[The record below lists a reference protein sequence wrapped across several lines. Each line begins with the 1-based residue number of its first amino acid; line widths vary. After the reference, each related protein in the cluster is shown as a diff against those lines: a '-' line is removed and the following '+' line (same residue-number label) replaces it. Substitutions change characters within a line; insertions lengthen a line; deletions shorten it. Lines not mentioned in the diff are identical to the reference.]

1 MVNIRHP
8 SKISKK
14 LIQVLW
20 HLAYAMLSVAKFLNI
35 MELLVSCMAFI
46 SNASSSCWAL
56 NTYMLYSRSIV
67 VLFSILISISGAHF
81 LSEMIFRLFAG
92 IPNKHHMWKWG
103 MVKGSTHNNLHHGIL
118 IGSFPCAHPWITYI
132 HIWVYE
138 NSTQRKWRIAQ
149 LEGCIS

>member
-1 MVNIRHP
+1 MAFSICYAF
-8 SKISKK
+8 SGQISKYNGVAGLMHGFYIK
-14 LIQVLW
+14 CLFQL
-20 HLAYAMLSVAKFLNI
+20 LSIEYIHVVFT
-35 MELLVSCMAFI
+35 EYC
-46 SNASSSCWAL
+46 C
-56 NTYMLYSRSIV
+56 IV

-132 HIWVYE
+132 HI
-138 NSTQRKWRIAQ
+138 
-149 LEGCIS
+149 